1 MQIIGQAQPGG
12 GQTRPGPCSKVGASL
27 TVELLD
33 RVRQDITSSRLL
45 EYNLTEQV
53 MKVVQDVSMRQTE
66 QGMTVGTSKVFWY
79 LGDSVSNGRT
89 SLDPLNW
96 EESKKMEKE
105 RKERA

>member
-1 MQIIGQAQPGG
+1 
-12 GQTRPGPCSKVGASL
+12 
-27 TVELLD
+27 LD

-89 SLDPLNW
+89 SLDPLDW

-105 RKERA
+105 RKERAALLHARRGVNMARGMPMHLNAGQ